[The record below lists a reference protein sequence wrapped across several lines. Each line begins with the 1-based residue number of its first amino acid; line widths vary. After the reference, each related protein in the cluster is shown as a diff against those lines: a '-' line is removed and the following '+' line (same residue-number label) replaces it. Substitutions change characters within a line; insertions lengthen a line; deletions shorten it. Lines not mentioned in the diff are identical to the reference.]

1 MKLFDCASE
10 IRYDHRLPVLN
21 PLQISLSVA
30 RHYRMSRP
38 HSELKKTPI
47 AQSTDSKSRGFE
59 LYTLAVGLLVI
70 GIIGYWIEDSLT
82 ENNLK

>member
-1 MKLFDCASE
+1 M
-10 IRYDHRLPVLN
+10 LN

-59 LYTLAVGLLVI
+59 LYTISRWTFGNWYYWLL
-70 GIIGYWIEDSLT
+70 DRR
-82 ENNLK
+82 